1 MSFKLNNSQQ
11 LTLHDSF
18 INLPA
23 RSQKMLMKSW
33 CRDFAEI
40 VFPVINE
47 KRFAVL
53 YSDRKF
59 SRPNTPVNFIVGAL
73 ILKAEH
79 NLNDD
84 ELIESIC
91 FDVRYQYALHTTH
104 LEEQPVSDRTFSRFR
119 ERLYEF
125 SQETGRD
132 LMAEEMESLNGA
144 YATYMN
150 LRGNVKR
157 MDSLMVASCCKR
169 MSRLEIVYVTCANA
183 VKLIHRMDCDAL
195 LPGSFRHYLE
205 EEDYNKTIY
214 YCKPEEAGPRLEQA
228 LQEANTIKEAM
239 AEDHWHE
246 HMEYQL
252 LVRVIREQTDRRDDG
267 SLTPKDKKDI
277 RPDSLQNPSDPDAT
291 YREKAGQGHKGYVL
305 NVVETV
311 GEGTSLITGVSY
323 EKNTYSDSQFCRDYL
338 QNREAIAPEDRDPE
352 IMITDGAYGGT
363 DNRKL
368 AEKAEV
374 ELVMTCLA
382 GKETDEIFAG
392 FSFNEEGTQ
401 VLHCP
406 QGHAPKKTTYYPKTG
421 MCRAN
426 FSKTHCGNCLYKDRC
441 KAKEQRKDYAVHVS
455 QKMAA
460 RAAYLQKMS
469 TDGYKKLAKM
479 RNAIEGIPSALRRKY
494 HIDQIPVAGKIQSG
508 IFVVTKIMAY
518 NFNKLRQ
525 YCRSQREKCALLPEP
540 T

>member
-23 RSQKMLMKSW
+23 HSQKMLMKSW

-40 VFPVINE
+40 VFPAINE
-47 KRFAVL
+47 ERFAVL

-104 LEEQPVSDRTFSRFR
+104 LEE
-119 ERLYEF
+119 
-125 SQETGRD
+125 
-132 LMAEEMESLNGA
+132 
-144 YATYMN
+144 
-150 LRGNVKR
+150 
-157 MDSLMVASCCKR
+157 
-169 MSRLEIVYVTCANA
+169 
-183 VKLIHRMDCDAL
+183 
-195 LPGSFRHYLE
+195 
-205 EEDYNKTIY
+205 EDYNKTIY

-239 AEDHWHE
+239 AEDPWHE

-352 IMITDGAYGGT
+352 IMITDGAYGST

-374 ELVMTCLA
+374 ELVMTSLA

-406 QGHAPKKTTYYPKTG
+406 QRHAPKKTTYYPKTG

-479 RNAIEGIPSALRRKY
+479 RNAIEGIPSVLRRKY
-494 HIDQIPVAGKIQSG
+494 HIDQIPVAGKIRSG
-508 IFVVTKIMAY
+508 IFVVAKIMAY
-518 NFNKLRQ
+518 NFNKLRK
-525 YCRSQREKCALLPEP
+525 YCRSQREKCDLLPEP